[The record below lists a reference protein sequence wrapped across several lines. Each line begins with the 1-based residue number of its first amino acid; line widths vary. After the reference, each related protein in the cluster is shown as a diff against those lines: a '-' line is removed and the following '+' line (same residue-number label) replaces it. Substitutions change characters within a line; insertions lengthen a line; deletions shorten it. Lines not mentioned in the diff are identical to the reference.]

1 MGTVLDKTS
10 MAHGVV
16 RPAAAAAMVSIA
28 LLLGACA
35 QSGDLGLGLGL
46 DGDKP
51 KTSDIATASA
61 GARPEA
67 DLEKATAYWGEQ
79 HGKNPRD
86 PKAAI
91 AYARNLKALGRK
103 TQALAVMQASYMYS
117 PDDKEFL
124 SEYGRLSLDMGQ
136 ISTAGELLARADD
149 PGKPDWK
156 ILSARGTV
164 LAKQGRL
171 KEAIE
176 LYEKARSLA
185 PEQASLMNNLA
196 MAYTMDGQAARGEA
210 LLRQAANSGS
220 TDPRVKQ
227 NLALVLDLQGKPANA
242 PAGAAVEAIPVAS
255 AAGPGP
261 ASAQPAVM
269 ATAKPANWNKPLP
282 METASGPVKVKPA
295 AAPAAAPVDPD
306 QVVRQAL
313 AAEQAKASGR

>member
-46 DGDKP
+46 DSDKP

-196 MAYTMDGQAARGEA
+196 MAYTMDGQAARGEH
-210 LLRQAANSGS
+210 
-220 TDPRVKQ
+220 
-227 NLALVLDLQGKPANA
+227 
-242 PAGAAVEAIPVAS
+242 VE
-255 AAGPGP
+255 G
-261 ASAQPAVM
+261 
-269 ATAKPANWNKPLP
+269 
-282 METASGPVKVKPA
+282 METALVEIVPVDVEQAQPVIARLHDVGIPDFLEKRSSHGADLASFARPPQGLTDVDRSPVRDRARPA
-295 AAPAAAPVDPD
+295 LPPAGRAAPAATLRLGGCESRRRADRFLP
-306 QVVRQAL
+306 
-313 AAEQAKASGR
+313 